1 MKPRIAYRQAAPEAY
16 QALHGLQK
24 HVFGSGLERRLLD
37 LVYLRVSQINA
48 CAYCVDMHAKDL
60 RADGET
66 DQRVDALPVWREA
79 PFYSDR
85 ERAALAWA
93 EAVTT
98 LGDDHVGDVLFEA
111 TRRIFSEKEIVELTL
126 AVATIN
132 AWNRMSIA
140 IRAVPGHY
148 TPAAKT

>member
-1 MKPRIAYRQAAPEAY
+1 
-16 QALHGLQK
+16 
-24 HVFGSGLERRLLD
+24 
-37 LVYLRVSQINA
+37 
-48 CAYCVDMHAKDL
+48 MHAKDL

-66 DQRVDALPVWREA
+66 ESRVYAISVWREA

-98 LGDDHVGDVLFEA
+98 LGDGHVGDAVFEEA
-111 TRRIFSEKEIVELTL
+111 RRAFSERELVELTL

-132 AWNRMSIA
+132 AWNRMAISFRSIA
-140 IRAVPGHY
+140 GAYVPPRKS
-148 TPAAKT
+148 TA